1 MWQTEF
7 QTNQTQITWQNK
19 NETWFD
25 ERARTKNDNDNS
37 NTIIK
42 WIIEHASKEKK
53 ITNIIAIN
61 IIIIPMSLSRV
72 LWKR

>member
-61 IIIIPMSLSRV
+61 IIIPMSLSRV